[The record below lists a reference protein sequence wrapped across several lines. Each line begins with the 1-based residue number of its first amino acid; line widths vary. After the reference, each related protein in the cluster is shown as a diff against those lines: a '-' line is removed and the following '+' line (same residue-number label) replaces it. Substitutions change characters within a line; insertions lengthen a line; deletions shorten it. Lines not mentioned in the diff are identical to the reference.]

1 MSSKFALAVF
11 TLTLSAFLGSATMQ
25 EDYGLLPEDADQGD
39 YLASFLVA
47 NNSVDSDTPSQ
58 TNFRKRNHVM
68 RRMNTGSGAVCD
80 RFFRS
85 IRWPRP
91 HPLLHQSKG
100 IVVPLSKRG
109 VGTHYTG
116 DIRVRDSTFP
126 VAFGTAASDLVV
138 FSEFQCS
145 WFGGTTVNGL
155 EIGVNLFDGSG
166 TGVACQDTP
175 IHVGGISQKSEIVG
189 TLHKYEGFSPYHAG
203 YGCASFSL
211 DGFLHFYCCSIFPL
225 SRSGHSQLQSSS
237 KSLITQI
244 IEEHG
249 IIPVFAFAHRSSPRK
264 KGQGE
269 LHLGMIKKDYISSD
283 IERHNCV
290 AESSLWIIEG
300 ATITVG
306 KYKIENIRTVFD
318 TASRLVRGPKEE
330 VSKIYQSIKEEK
342 QVDFTEE
349 NGIYVTSYE
358 TMTKRPPQVT
368 FQWGNRKEWKIPG
381 AR

>member
-1 MSSKFALAVF
+1 MAFIDVLLIYITTHDNVLPFSTHIMSSKFALAVF

-189 TLHKYEGFSPYHAG
+189 TLHKYEGFHLILPYRYITPCYTSKALIYKHS
-203 YGCASFSL
+203 YL
-211 DGFLHFYCCSIFPL
+211 QDIFI
-225 SRSGHSQLQSSS
+225 H
-237 KSLITQI
+237 KM
-244 IEEHG
+244 
-249 IIPVFAFAHRSSPRK
+249 PVINS
-264 KGQGE
+264 
-269 LHLGMIKKDYISSD
+269 
-283 IERHNCV
+283 C
-290 AESSLWIIEG
+290 
-300 ATITVG
+300 
-306 KYKIENIRTVFD
+306 
-318 TASRLVRGPKEE
+318 
-330 VSKIYQSIKEEK
+330 
-342 QVDFTEE
+342 
-349 NGIYVTSYE
+349 
-358 TMTKRPPQVT
+358 
-368 FQWGNRKEWKIPG
+368 
-381 AR
+381 